1 MICVSLGIFLHVVEG
16 LYSLQIMYTFAKI
29 FFFLNLIVVFIVK
42 QAVPSPC
49 RLPLRPNS
57 LKNLSIYIYNR
68 ITFIQNTCNVLT
80 SQGLQQLVLSKQQK
94 AIQK

>member
-1 MICVSLGIFLHVVEG
+1 M
-16 LYSLQIMYTFAKI
+16 
-29 FFFLNLIVVFIVK
+29 IVVFIVK

-49 RLPLRPNS
+49 RLPLRPNG
-57 LKNLSIYIYNR
+57 LKNSSIYNR